1 MFVARRVLS
10 RTAGSQLFR
19 SFARDRHVQVEVM
32 PSGVAVVRMDVQGEK
47 QNTFSEEFYQD
58 MEKMVQQ
65 VEADANIKSVVLASA
80 KPGSWIA
87 GANIKQIEEIKS
99 EDEAS
104 GLVTQGQA
112 VMNRVADMQAKKPW
126 IAAINGA
133 CLGGGLEMAM
143 TCTQRIASSSSKT
156 VLGVPEVMLGLLP
169 GWGGTQRLPKIVG
182 ASNALDMMLTGKMLK
197 PPRAKKMG
205 LVDLVVDPNAL
216 ERTAI
221 AQAEQFAAG
230 TLKPKARKLGW
241 MDWFLEKTPVGRHLM
256 FKKAT
261 ETVMKQTKGKYP
273 APLKILDCARAGLE
287 SGHAAGSAKEAELFG
302 KLSQTAES
310 KSLRGLFYGQTECKK
325 NTFGKPAVDV
335 QTIGVLGA
343 GLMGAGIAQCSATK
357 DFRVLLKDRDTTGLN
372 KGQNYISGNLGKK
385 LKKKRMTLFD
395 HDATLANV
403 VGLTDSDGSW
413 TRHFA
418 NADLVVEAVFEELGV
433 KHKVVEQMEAVCPE
447 HCIIATNT
455 STLPIGD
462 IASKAK
468 RPENIVGMHYFS
480 PAEVMQLLE
489 VIPHAKTSKEVT
501 SAAVDVGIR
510 QGKTVITVKDV
521 PGFYVNR
528 SLGPMAVETLACVQQ
543 GVDPIKLNQAKMDFG
558 WPVGPISLLDE
569 VGIDVTTHVLKNLLG
584 EQPRYLGLRMD
595 GADLGIMDDFVAA
608 GLLGKK
614 SGKGFFDHSVKA
626 KGPKPVHPEAAKIL
640 AKYQHPTKDSSK
652 VPMDQIVERIAL
664 RFCVETMYCLQ
675 DGIISSAREGDIGAV
690 FGIGFP
696 PFRGGPFMWMDAVGL
711 PTIVEKLQALEKEH
725 GPHFAP
731 PQILLDKAA
740 KGETFHD

>member
-1 MFVARRVLS
+1 MIASRR
-10 RTAGSQLFR
+10 AGRVVSAALR
-19 SFARDRHVQVEVM
+19 ETRRMRHVEVEVT
-32 PSGVAVVRMDVQGEK
+32 PKGVAVVRMNVLGEK
-47 QNTFSEEFYQD
+47 QNTFNEEFYQD
-58 MEKMVQQ
+58 MEAMVER
-65 VEADANIKSVVLASA
+65 VEKDESVKAVVLASGQ
-80 KPGSWIA
+80 KGSWIA

-99 EDEAS
+99 VEQAS
-104 GLVTQGQA
+104 EMVGVGQK
-112 VMNRVADMQAKKPW
+112 VMDRVSDMQKKKPW
-126 IAAINGA
+126 IAAIDGA

-143 TCTQRIASSSSKT
+143 TCSQRIASSSSKT

-182 ASNALDMMLTGKMLK
+182 AANALDMMLTGKMIK
-197 PPRAKKMG
+197 GDRARKMG
-205 LVDLVVDPNAL
+205 LVDSVVDPNAL

-221 AQAEQFAAG
+221 ATAEQLADG
-230 TLKPKARKLGW
+230 TTKPKMRKLGW
-241 MDWFLEKTPVGRHLM
+241 MDWFLEKTPVGRNIM
-256 FKKAT
+256 FNQATKK
-261 ETVMKQTKGKYP
+261 VMKQTKGKYP
-273 APLKILDCARAGLE
+273 APIDILECVKTGLE
-287 SGHAAGSAKEAELFG
+287 SGHAAGSAKEATKFG
-302 KLSQTAES
+302 ALSQTAES
-310 KSLRGLFYGQTECKK
+310 RSLRGLFYGQTECKK
-325 NTFGKPAVDV
+325 NNYGEPSVDV

-343 GLMGAGIAQCSATK
+343 GLMGAGIAQCSASK
-357 DFRVLLKDRDTTGLN
+357 GFRVLLKDRDTAGLT
-372 KGQNYISGNLGKK
+372 KGEQYISGNLGKK
-385 LKKKRMTLFD
+385 LKKKRMTLFN
-395 HDATLANV
+395 HDSTLANV
-403 VGLTDSDGSW
+403 VGLTDDHSSW

-447 HCIIATNT
+447 HAIIATNT

-489 VIPHAKTSKEVT
+489 VIPHATTSKAVT

-543 GVDPIKLNQAKMDFG
+543 GVDPIALNQAKMDFG

-584 EQPRYLGLRMD
+584 EQPRYLGNRMD

-614 SGKGFFDHSVKA
+614 AGKGFFDHSVKA
-626 KGPKPVHPEAAKIL
+626 KGPKPVHAEAKKIL
-640 AKYQHPTKDSSK
+640 DKYRHPTKDCSK
-652 VPMDQIVERIAL
+652 VPMEQIVERIAL
-664 RFCVETMYCLQ
+664 RFCVEVMYCLQ
-675 DGIISSAREGDIGAV
+675 DGIIASPREGDIGAV

-696 PFRGGPFMWMDAVGL
+696 PFRGGPFMWMDTVGPAVIL
-711 PTIVEKLQALEKEH
+711 EKLQALEAEH
-725 GPHFAP
+725 GAHFAP
-731 PQILLDKAA
+731 PKILVDKAA
-740 KGETFHD
+740 KGELFHM

>member
-1 MFVARRVLS
+1 MLAPRRLVGASSRLLREARRH
-10 RTAGSQLFR
+10 
-19 SFARDRHVQVEVM
+19 RHVEVEVK
-32 PSGVAVVRMDVQGEK
+32 PSGVAVVRMNVLGEK
-47 QNTFSEEFYQD
+47 QNTFNEEFYQD
-58 MEKMVQQ
+58 MEAMVER
-65 VEADANIKSVVLASA
+65 VEKDESVKAVVLASA
-80 KPGSWIA
+80 KKGSWIA

-99 EDEAS
+99 VEQAS
-104 GLVTQGQA
+104 EMVGVGQK
-112 VMNRVADMQAKKPW
+112 VMDRVSNMQAKKPW
-126 IAAINGA
+126 IAAIDGA

-143 TCTQRIASSSSKT
+143 TCTTRIASSSSKT

-182 ASNALDMMLTGKMLK
+182 AANALDMMLTGKMIK
-197 PPRAKKMG
+197 GDRARKMG
-205 LVDLVVDPNAL
+205 LVDNVVDANAL

-221 AQAEQFAAG
+221 ATAEQFAAG
-230 TLKPKARKLGW
+230 TAKPKMRKLGW
-241 MDWFLEKTPVGRHLM
+241 MDWFLEKTPVGRNLM

-261 ETVMKQTKGKYP
+261 EKVMKQTKGKYP
-273 APLKILDCARAGLE
+273 APIDILDCVKTGLE
-287 SGHAAGSAKEAELFG
+287 SGHAAGSAKEASKFG
-302 KLSQTAES
+302 ALSQTTES
-310 KSLRGLFYGQTECKK
+310 RSLRGLFYGQTECKK
-325 NTFGKPAVDV
+325 NTYGEPAVSV

-357 DFRVLLKDRDTTGLN
+357 GFRVLLKDRDTTGLN
-372 KGQNYISGNLGKK
+372 KGENYIAGNLGKK

-395 HDATLANV
+395 HDSTLANV
-403 VGLTDSDGSW
+403 VGLTDDHTSW
-413 TRHFA
+413 TRHFS

-433 KHKVVEQMEAVCPE
+433 KHKVVDQMEAVCPE

-489 VIPHAKTSKEVT
+489 VIPHATTSQAVT

-543 GVDPIKLNQAKMDFG
+543 GVDPIALNQAKMEFG

-584 EQPRYLGLRMD
+584 EQPRYLGLRME

-614 SGKGFFDHSVKA
+614 AGKGFFDHSVKA
-626 KGPKPVHPEAAKIL
+626 KGPKPVHPEAKKIL
-640 AKYQHPTKDSSK
+640 EKYRHPSKDSSK

-664 RFCVETMYCLQ
+664 RFCVEAMYCLQ

-696 PFRGGPFMWMDAVGL
+696 PFRGGPFMWMDTVGPAVIL
-711 PTIVEKLQALEKEH
+711 EKLQALEAEH

-731 PQILLDKAA
+731 PKILIDKAA
-740 KGETFHD
+740 KGELFHA